1 MECRRSGLRPSMS
14 PRGFTL
20 IEILVV
26 VVIAAVVSS
35 VVLLSM
41 GVLRDDRNLQQEI
54 YRMASLIDLAAD
66 EATLQGRDFG
76 LEIQLGG
83 YRFVEFDPYTE
94 RWAEIIGDDI
104 LRPRSLPEG
113 FEFELYVEG
122 KRIQLSHQMAEIQA
136 DEDDDNRAKLTAY
149 APHSLLLS
157 SGDLTPFELV
167 LRRPADESIYQLR
180 ILPNGEVRIGQ
191 EDSDFE

>member
-1 MECRRSGLRPSMS
+1 ML

-35 VVLLSM
+35 IVLLSM

-54 YRMASLIDLAAD
+54 YRLASLIELAAD

-76 LEIQLGG
+76 LELQLGG

-94 RWAEIIGDDI
+94 RWAEIIGDDV
-104 LRPRSLPEG
+104 LRPRSLPED

-122 KRIQLSHQMAEIQA
+122 KRIQLSQQMAEIPA
-136 DEDDDNRAKLTAY
+136 DEDDENQARLTEY

-157 SGDLTPFELV
+157 SGDLTPFELI
-167 LRRPADESIYQLR
+167 LRRPADESLYQLR